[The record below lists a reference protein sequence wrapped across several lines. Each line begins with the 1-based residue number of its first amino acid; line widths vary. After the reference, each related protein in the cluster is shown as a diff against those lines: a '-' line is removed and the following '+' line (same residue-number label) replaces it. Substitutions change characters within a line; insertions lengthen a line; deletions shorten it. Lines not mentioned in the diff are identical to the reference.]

1 MKKSKVSFNSSV
13 IYSIETF
20 KISVWVIAKGKKKKL
35 STNYKGEDDW
45 RVDLEE
51 RLVGKLNKC
60 SLFQAECEVGRKE
73 KKLFTHHGGRME
85 GKNQSEMS
93 IHSKRGR
100 LVSKKHCHPIKRKRF
115 KKK

>member
-1 MKKSKVSFNSSV
+1 MISFV
-13 IYSIETF
+13 
-20 KISVWVIAKGKKKKL
+20 VWVIAKEKRKKL
-35 STNYKGEDDW
+35 SNYKGEGDW

-60 SLFQAECEVGRKE
+60 SLFQAEREVGRKE
-73 KKLFTHHGGRME
+73 KKEFTHHRGRME
-85 GKNQSEMS
+85 GKNQSEMF